1 LGRNESKIPIRSRK
15 IKTNIMTNNKKIE
28 NEQEVTLEPIGEV
41 KMAPPQKLEQCE
53 WVFQFDE
60 DEPQI
65 FAWTSEDMTDEDPT
79 VTFTV
84 SNTKDAYIS
93 FTNKE
98 TGKKFKLFARELSE
112 QGKEMREFQTKQAEL
127 LKKDLENESKN
138 KEA

>member
-1 LGRNESKIPIRSRK
+1 
-15 IKTNIMTNNKKIE
+15 MTNNKKIE

-41 KMAPPQKLEQCE
+41 KMAPAQKLEQCE

>member
-1 LGRNESKIPIRSRK
+1 
-15 IKTNIMTNNKKIE
+15 MTNNKKIE
-28 NEQEVTLEPIGEV
+28 NEQEAEVVKLENPNNTLQLAKPE
-41 KMAPPQKLEQCE
+41 KLEQCE

-98 TGKKFKLFARELSE
+98 TGKKFKLFARELSKE
-112 QGKEMREFQTKQAEL
+112 GKEMREFQTKQAEL
-127 LKKDLENESKN
+127 LKKDLENASTN

>member
-1 LGRNESKIPIRSRK
+1 MT
-15 IKTNIMTNNKKIE
+15 KTKKTQEE
-28 NEQEVTLEPIGEV
+28 NLEPIGEL
-41 KMAPPQKLEQCE
+41 KMTPPEKLEQCE

-60 DEPQI
+60 DVPQI
-65 FAWTSEDMTDEDPT
+65 FAWTSEDMTDEEPT

-98 TGKKFKLFARELSE
+98 TGKKFKLFARELSDD
-112 QGKEMREFQTKQAEL
+112 GKAMREFQTKQAES
-127 LKKDLENESKN
+127 LKKDIENASKN

>member
-1 LGRNESKIPIRSRK
+1 
-15 IKTNIMTNNKKIE
+15 MTNNKKIE

-41 KMAPPQKLEQCE
+41 KMAPPEKLEQCE

-127 LKKDLENESKN
+127 VKTNIENESKN
-138 KEA
+138 KED